1 MINKKDEQLLSLL
14 RVNARMSISEL
25 ARSLNLSRSTV
36 QNRIV
41 KLEQSNVIKGYMVE
55 YGSEYLKDLV
65 SAHVAIKVEQ
75 KLTQTTSAALAKIP
89 QIAELYGISGE
100 HDLLAVV
107 QAKSLE
113 QLSHTI
119 DFIGNLNGVE
129 RTNSSIIL
137 DTKLKR

>member
-1 MINKKDEQLLSLL
+1 MINEKDEQLLSLL

-41 KLEQSNVIKGYMVE
+41 KLEQSDVIKGYMVE

-75 KLTQTTSAALAKIP
+75 KLTQTTSVALKKIP
-89 QIAELYGISGE
+89 QIAELYAISGE

-107 QAKSLE
+107 QAQSLE